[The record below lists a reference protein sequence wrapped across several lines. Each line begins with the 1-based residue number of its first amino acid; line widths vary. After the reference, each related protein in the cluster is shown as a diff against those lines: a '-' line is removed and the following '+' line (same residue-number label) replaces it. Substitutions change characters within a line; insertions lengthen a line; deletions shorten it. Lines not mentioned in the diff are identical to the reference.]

1 MPPYQIFQCD
11 VEEENSSGTYET
23 LELAKTA
30 WADLIAK
37 QNEMSLIAM
46 ELVDDELEVIETYY
60 FI

>member
-1 MPPYQIFQCD
+1 MRCRRR
-11 VEEENSSGTYET
+11 NSSGTYET

-30 WADLIAK
+30 WADLISK

>member
-11 VEEENSSGTYET
+11 VEEKNSSGTYET

-30 WADLIAK
+30 WAYLISK
-37 QNEMSLIAM
+37 QNEMRLIAM

>member
-11 VEEENSSGTYET
+11 VEEENSSETYET

-30 WADLIAK
+30 WADLISK

>member
-11 VEEENSSGTYET
+11 VEEENNSGTYET

-30 WADLIAK
+30 WDDLISR
-37 QNEMSLIAM
+37 QNEMNLIAI